1 MKTKLK
7 TNLEKTSFRLDV
19 IFNGELKQYYFN
31 DQSKAMNFQNKIT
44 NK

>member
-19 IFNGELKQYYFN
+19 IFNGEFKQYYFN
-31 DQSKAMNFQNKIT
+31 DQSKAIEFQNKLI